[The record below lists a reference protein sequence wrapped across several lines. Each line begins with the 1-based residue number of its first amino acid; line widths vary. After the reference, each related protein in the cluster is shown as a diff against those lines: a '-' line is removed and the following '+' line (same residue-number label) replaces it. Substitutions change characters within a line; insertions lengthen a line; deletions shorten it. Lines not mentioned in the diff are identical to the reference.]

1 MTRPVCTFAASAL
14 ALLAASCCC
23 TSDSKPPGLRKLP
36 QFQEIQV
43 EQPAPAPVV
52 EATK

>member
-1 MTRPVCTFAASAL
+1 MIRLVCTFAASAV

-23 TSDSKPPGLRKLP
+23 TSDSKPPGLRSLP
-36 QFQEIQV
+36 KFQEIQV